1 MKKFLMLMMAIVLLV
16 PLQAGNNGS
25 LINAPDRP
33 VKIFFEVETGLVGV
47 LNHYY
52 QSGRT
57 EEGATRFDFVNQG
70 GQDVLFPFDRYNAG
84 FTVKDKHKFGL
95 LYQPL
100 TVNTDVT
107 FREDVMIDST
117 LFSAGTPM
125 EIKYGFPF
133 YRFTYSYFFVNNE
146 KLQLAGGAALQVRNA
161 SIVFKAVDGSA
172 LSVAQNVGLVPS
184 FNLYG
189 RYTFD
194 GGLFFSLDAT
204 GLYASSAVIN
214 GANFDFEGS
223 LLDASLRM
231 GYPLRKGMEVFGNL
245 RFLGGT
251 SRGESQYPAESW
263 SVTEERYGENF
274 LGTMAFTM
282 GISLY

>member
-1 MKKFLMLMMAIVLLV
+1 MLVIVLLV
-16 PLQAGNNGS
+16 PLQAGDNGS
-25 LINAPDRP
+25 LINVPDRP
-33 VKIFFEVETGLVGV
+33 VQVYFEVETGLFSV

-52 QSGRT
+52 QVGRT
-57 EEGATRFDFVNQG
+57 EEGATNFDFVNQG
-70 GQDVLFPFDRYNAG
+70 GQDVLFPFDRYVAG
-84 FTVKDKHKFGL
+84 LTINNRHRIGL

-107 FREDVMIDST
+107 FREDVMVDSV
-117 LFSAGTPM
+117 LFTAGTPM
-125 EIKYGFPF
+125 ELKYGFPF
-133 YRFTYSYFFVNNE
+133 YRFTYSYYFLNNE
-146 KLQLAGGAALQVRNA
+146 KLQLAGGVALQARNA
-161 SIVFKAVDGSA
+161 SIVFKSVDGSG
-172 LSVAQNVGLVPS
+172 LVVAQNVGPVPS
-184 FNLYG
+184 FHLYG
-189 RYTFD
+189 RYTLD
-194 GGLFFSLDAT
+194 GGLFFGLDVT

-231 GYPLRKGMEVFGNL
+231 GYPLRDGMEVFGNL

-251 SRGESQYPAESW
+251 SRGESQYPADSW

-282 GISLY
+282 GISVY